1 MEEKLEKILLDL
13 NIGYITVKVAKRKI
27 LRLFAVS
34 GSIKLEVG
42 MEVLIKNNPDNFYKA
57 AGTVRKITKEL
68 SNYDKKRAFEL
79 EDEYGIWLIEDFE
92 YCISKPNF
100 EMI

>member
-34 GSIKLEVG
+34 GRSEQLV
-42 MEVLIKNNPDNFYKA
+42 NFLLHLND
-57 AGTVRKITKEL
+57 KEL
-68 SNYDKKRAFEL
+68 INNHDFDYEKEAKKYL
-79 EDEYGIWLIEDFE
+79 KKI
-92 YCISKPNF
+92 N
-100 EMI
+100 